1 MWYFVAL
8 LGLGVALAAAGFIQ
22 VLWLETASM
31 LLEGPALPQE
41 DAADESAENRCEDG
55 LARPGP
61 GPHF

>member
-1 MWYFVAL
+1 MWYFLAI

-22 VLWLETASM
+22 VLWLETASI
-31 LLEGPALPQE
+31 LEGPAGPQE
-41 DAADESAENRCEDG
+41 GASDECAKNRYEEG